1 MVDLFNVSIFLLGV
15 MGSFWTTVCAVMEYC
30 WERIDMLD
38 HKIPDIMFRDVLPS
52 YVTPLIRNKLR
63 RSMTTEPTRLIDAK
77 DAYAMLGGTTV
88 LSLDELEGFK
98 RHSMTMIVLDV
109 PWWLPV
115 SHVRSV
121 VDELAGQYVW
131 FASKDQLDQALVED

>member
-1 MVDLFNVSIFLLGV
+1 MVDLFNLSIFLLGV
-15 MGSFWTTVCAVMEYC
+15 MGSFWTTVCAVLEYC
-30 WERIDMLD
+30 WERIDMLG
-38 HKIPDIMFRDVLPS
+38 HKIPDIMFCDALPS

-63 RSMTTEPTRLIDAK
+63 RSMTTEPTRLIDVK
-77 DAYAMLGGTTV
+77 DAYATLGSATV
-88 LSLDELEGFK
+88 LSLDEMEGFK

-121 VDELAGQYVW
+121 VDELAVQYVW